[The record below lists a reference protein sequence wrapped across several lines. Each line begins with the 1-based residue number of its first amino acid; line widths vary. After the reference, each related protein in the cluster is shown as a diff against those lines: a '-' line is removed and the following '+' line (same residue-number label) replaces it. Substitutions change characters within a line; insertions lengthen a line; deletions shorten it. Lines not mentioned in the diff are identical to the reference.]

1 MAYREKTKSA
11 VKASPL
17 NLGSRLGRRA
27 VSLGVSVI
35 DLARFTGATRK
46 TCYNWIT
53 GGFVISAYRPR
64 VEAVYEVLKTAKT
77 HEEALRAAAK
87 KFKV

>member
-1 MAYREKTKSA
+1 MAYREQTKKA

-27 VSLGVSVI
+27 ISLSVSVI

-53 GGFVISAYRPR
+53 GGFIIPAYRTR
-64 VEAVYEVLKTAKT
+64 VEAVYEVLKNAKT
-77 HEEALRAAAK
+77 HEEAVRAASK
-87 KFKV
+87 KFLA